1 MAIRHG
7 VTDTDNHFLIDPIT
21 RTIENE
27 SGKHVLIQY
36 DHNSERY
43 TFECP
48 RYVEGHDMSLC
59 NKIEVHFVNTS
70 TGNLKSVGI
79 YEADDLHLAPDDSN
93 VVMFSWLI
101 HRNATRY
108 VGKLNFVIRFTC
120 FDDTETND
128 EYIWNTSIYSDISI
142 DKGIYNVD
150 DYEQWK
156 QEILAILEI
165 SDSVTSSSSD
175 IIASSKAV
183 KTAYDKGVEANEKL
197 TEAYNASMFAGQ
209 QSSAAH
215 TAATEALG
223 KAAQALQI
231 AQQALDN
238 VGLKFSDLRKYISD
252 SVTSNSSETIASS
265 RAVKEAYD
273 KAASVAK
280 SLKTTQFTFEYDDG
294 TEETISVYIK

>member
-21 RTIENE
+21 RTIDNE

-79 YEADDLHLAPDDSN
+79 YEANDLHLAPDDSN

-108 VGKLNFVIRFTC
+108 VGKLNFVVRFTC
-120 FDDTETND
+120 FDNTETND

-142 DKGIYNVD
+142 DKSIYNVD

-183 KTAYDKGVEANEKL
+183 KTAYDKGVEAVAML
-197 TEAYNASMFAGQ
+197 DEAYRLSDAASK
-209 QSSAAH
+209 QSDEAFKIADD
-215 TAATEALG
+215 AFNDAKEAL
-223 KAAQALQI
+223 KI
-231 AQQALDN
+231 AGEALDN

-273 KAASVAK
+273 KAASVAN

>member
-120 FDDTETND
+120 FDGTESNN

-183 KTAYDKGVEANEKL
+183 KTAYDKAVEAISML
-197 TEAYNASMFAGQ
+197 DEANRLSGEANQ
-209 QSSAAH
+209 QSSEAQQ
-215 TAATEALG
+215 AATEALG
-223 KAAQALQI
+223 QAGEALKL
-231 AQQALDN
+231 AQQALEN

-273 KAASVAK
+273 KADSVAN
-280 SLKTTQFTFEYDDG
+280 SLKTTQFTFAYDDG
-294 TEETISVYIK
+294 TEETVSVYIK